1 MQIQGTH
8 QVHGA
13 HALQGPHSTRAA
25 GRAEGPSAQQPADQV
40 DISPAAQA
48 ASEAKEVD
56 GVRTDLVARLRSEIA
71 SGTYETADKVEGA
84 VDRLLNAIG

>member
-13 HALQGPHSTRAA
+13 HALQGPHSARPTARAN
-25 GRAEGPSAQQPADQV
+25 GAQASQPTDQV

-48 ASEAKEVD
+48 ASEASQVD
-56 GVRTDLVARLRSEIA
+56 GVRSDLVARLRSEIA
-71 SGTYETADKVEGA
+71 SGTYETADKLEGA
-84 VDRLLNAIG
+84 VDRMLDAIG